1 MRIALLALALTTI
14 PLAAPAQAQD
24 DPAPPDARV
33 EAALKTLDLSYDVEE
48 NGDYALDFDLD
59 SGRGQT
65 VWVRPTTA
73 QYGTLAMREVFSIAF
88 TPTDSAAVVVVPN
101 LAMRLLE
108 ENTDLVAG
116 AWCVEDGGIVFIVR
130 VPAEASP
137 DELMAAIHLAMTVAD
152 GLDDELH
159 DGDDVW

>member
-1 MRIALLALALTTI
+1 MRLCLLALAFV
-14 PLAAPAQAQD
+14 AAAARAQTD
-24 DPAPPDARV
+24 DVPAPPDARV
-33 EAALKTLDLSYDVEE
+33 EAALKALDLRYDVEAS
-48 NGDYALDFDLD
+48 GDYALDFDLD

-65 VWVRPTTA
+65 VWVRPATA
-73 QYGTLAMREVFSIAF
+73 TYGGLAMREVFSVAF
-88 TPTDSAAVVVVPN
+88 APDDSAAVVVVPN

-108 ENTDLVAG
+108 ENTSLVAG

-130 VPAEASP
+130 VPADASP
-137 DELMAAIHLAMTVAD
+137 DELMAAIDLAMVVAD